1 MEAKQDL
8 IPPLAAA
15 ILLCTTT
22 RTLAKWRSTGEN
34 SLPYKKLGRKVLY
47 SRRELE
53 KYLAKHSFN
62 AVEGSES

>member
-22 RTLAKWRSTGEN
+22 RTLAKWRSTGQN
-34 SLPYKKLGRKVLY
+34 NIPYKKLGRKVLY
-47 SRRELE
+47 SRSDLAR
-53 KYLAKHSFN
+53 YLAKHSFN
-62 AVEGSES
+62 AVEGGES